1 MIKKIFP
8 FITILTLAL
17 FLGACNSEDV
27 MPEIGSETNPELTE
41 RTISFTASM
50 PGEDDPATRVSAA
63 EEADRAITLTW
74 DANDKLDLLF
84 VQGDNKFHES
94 TTVTNIENGGK
105 NATFTVPLPDGI
117 TDGTPYNLYGVY
129 GGGAV
134 STTNPALIGL
144 PAIEGTT
151 LNEENVGKKVMLR
164 FAKENLNLNDAVGA
178 VNFEHVGFLFTA
190 KIKVT
195 AGSVDDITSVQL
207 VGADAGNETWAYNAS
222 ANHLDMETG
231 TFTAEGT
238 RGNTVN
244 FQNSEKDAT
253 NNILTVRNWLPE
265 TETAWPALKLS
276 INGTNE
282 TANAKPSRTPEVGK
296 AYYLYA
302 TWNGTDLVFVDKDF
316 NEPVAGTKID
326 IADLRAAFVQGES
339 YAEDH
344 YIEGEVILNPY
355 QENTPDFVVYV
366 ADYTAGITLTI
377 NDKENLMAKLPLG
390 AKVRINV
397 QTSEWNKYNGLIQLG
412 LSTDN
417 VEIIE
422 ETSSTPLVPRV
433 VTIQDVLDG
442 NYQSELV
449 QVNNVQFKDIPA
461 TYNYGQTLTNVE
473 GEEATVF
480 TRSQATF
487 ADTGVIE
494 GNGPFIGVVSYHT
507 TGAQLLI
514 RSLDDLAGMT
524 GPRYVPPFINVNPFS
539 LTFEKEA
546 GNETISVTANV
557 AWTASSDADWLTID
571 PASGTNNGTITV
583 TATENGVDA
592 RNATITITDGTI
604 TKTVSVTQKGEET
617 SGGPFAETL
626 FFSEYIEGGGHNKF
640 LEIYNGTGETVDLS
654 DYKVETYM
662 NGDATTDKVLELT
675 GTLEHGKVL
684 VIYNSQASINPVTTN
699 AIVDNNIANFNG
711 NDAVA
716 LMKTSGEYV
725 DIIGHIGESVNW
737 SQDGNSTKDN
747 TLVRKP
753 GIKKGVTSS
762 TAGFPE
768 LGTEWIGYP
777 KDTGDYIGSHTTDY

>member
-1 MIKKIFP
+1 MRKKLFP
-8 FITILTLAL
+8 FITILMLAL

-50 PGEDDPATRVSAA
+50 PGEDDPATRVAA
-63 EEADRAITLTW
+63 EELADRTLELTW
-74 DANDKLDLLF
+74 ETDDEIVLLF
-84 VQGDNKFHES
+84 VQGQVEKH
-94 TTVTNIENGGK
+94 TTATVVSSADGK
-105 NATFTVPLPDGI
+105 TGTFTVILPEDI
-117 TDGTPYNLYGVY
+117 SETEDYTLYGVY
-129 GGGAV
+129 GSAGV
-134 STTNPALIGL
+134 STDNNEIVTLPTTGDLGDKILLYFKKEVTANAIG
-144 PAIEGTT
+144 
-151 LNEENVGKKVMLR
+151 NVQ
-164 FAKENLNLNDAVGA
+164 FAHKGYV
-178 VNFEHVGFLFTA
+178 FTA
-190 KIKVT
+190 KVAVT
-195 AGSVDDITSVQL
+195 SG
-207 VGADAGNETWAYNAS
+207 
-222 ANHLDMETG
+222 
-231 TFTAEGT
+231 
-238 RGNTVN
+238 TVN
-244 FQNSEKDAT
+244 DISLVADSDWAISSSDYQFNLKTGEFTTTAT
-253 NNILTVRNWLPE
+253 AANTIALENFAVEDGIATARSWFPATE
-265 TETAWPALKLS
+265 TELPALKLS
-276 INGTNE
+276 VNGTVE
-282 TANAKPSRTPEVGK
+282 TADAKPARTPEVGK

-302 TWNGTDLVFVDKDF
+302 TWNGTDLVFADKEF
-316 NEPVAGTKID
+316 ETGTKID

-355 QENTPDFVVYV
+355 QKNTPDFVVYV

-397 QTSEWNKYNGLIQLG
+397 QNSEWDEYNGLIQLG

-524 GPRYVPPFINVNPFS
+524 GPRYVPPFINTDPAS
-539 LTFEKEA
+539 LTFEKA
-546 GNETISVTANV
+546 GGNETITVTANV

-583 TATENGVDA
+583 TATENGTDA

-604 TKTVSVTQKGEET
+604 TKTVPVTQKGEET

-626 FFSEYIEGGGHNKF
+626 FFSEYIEGGGYNKF
-640 LEIYNGTGETVDLS
+640 LEIYNGTGVTVDLS
-654 DYKVETYM
+654 DYQVELYA
-662 NGDATTDKVLELT
+662 NGDATTDKVLELS
-675 GTLEHGKVL
+675 GTLDHGKVF
-684 VIYNSQASINPVTTN
+684 VIYHSSASIDPKTTN
-699 AIVDNNIANFNG
+699 AITNNTIANFNG
-711 NDAVA
+711 DDAVA
-716 LMKTSGEYV
+716 LTKNGAFI
-725 DIIGHIGESVNW
+725 DIIGHIGEKVKW
-737 SQDGNSTKDN
+737 SQGGNSTEDN

-753 GIKKGVTSS
+753 SIKKGVTSS
-762 TAGFPE
+762 RAGFPE